1 VTLAAARRPFA
12 RLEAIAR
19 GRSGLLLVGGWGFAE
34 AVLFPVVPDVALGLL
49 VLVAP
54 GRLPAL
60 FATLVAGALAGSAC
74 MYAASLAAPD
84 AVAGALLA
92 LPAIPPSLLA
102 EARAAVADGGF
113 LSMTLQPPGTPL
125 KVYTWAWAVDANGP
139 VGIVGAIVVNR
150 IVRILPAALVLAI
163 VGRVAPGLLRRFDRL
178 VLVAYAVFYVIA
190 YAVYWS

>member
-1 VTLAAARRPFA
+1 VTVAAARRPFA

-19 GRSGLLLVGGWGFAE
+19 GRGGLLLVGGWGFAE
-34 AVLFPVVPDVALGLL
+34 AVLLPVVPDVALGLL
-49 VLVAP
+49 VLVVP

-60 FATLVAGALAGSAC
+60 FAALVVGALAGSAV

-84 AVAGALLA
+84 AVAAALLA
-92 LPAIPPSLLA
+92 LPAIPPSMLA
-102 EARAAVADGGF
+102 DARTAVADGGV

-139 VGIVGAIVVNR
+139 VGLVSAIVVNR
-150 IVRILPAALVLAI
+150 VVRILPGAIALAV

-178 VLVAYAVFYVIA
+178 VLLAYAVFYVIA